1 MLPISF
7 FHYQKL
13 NKEHGDSSSSEDT
26 DDDFEDVL

>member
-13 NKEHGDSSSSEDT
+13 KKEHGDSSLTEDA
-26 DDDFEDVL
+26 DDDFEDIL